1 MSRIKDRA
9 NVINLNDKQSKSTPW
24 VSLVIDRSTALYFD
38 SFRIEYVPQELLN
51 KIKDKSI
58 TRNILR
64 IQFQDSIMCRFYCIA
79 FIEYMLAG
87 KTLLDYTNLY
97 TANDHK
103 NNEKIIYKYFKD
115 KYGKSWV

>member
-1 MSRIKDRA
+1 MMI
-9 NVINLNDKQSKSTPW
+9 
-24 VSLVIDRSTALYFD
+24 
-38 SFRIEYVPQELLN
+38 
-51 KIKDKSI
+51 
-58 TRNILR
+58 
-64 IQFQDSIMCRFYCIA
+64 CGFYCIA

-97 TANDHK
+97 TANYHK